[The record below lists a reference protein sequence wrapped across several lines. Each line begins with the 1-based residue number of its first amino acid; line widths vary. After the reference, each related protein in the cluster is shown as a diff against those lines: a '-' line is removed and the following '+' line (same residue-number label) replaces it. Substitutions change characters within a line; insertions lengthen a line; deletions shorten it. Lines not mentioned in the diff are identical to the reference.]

1 MQLNLKKLNTSR
13 NLLAFSAG
21 VDSTALFFLL
31 LENKIEF
38 DIAIVNYN
46 QREQSK
52 KEVLYAKELAK
63 KYNKKIFLKELEYEE
78 ISNFEKVAR
87 DIRYSFFENIIK
99 EFSYETLITAHQL
112 NDKLEWFF
120 MQLSKGAGVFEL
132 LGLQEYQKR
141 EFYTISRPLL
151 NISKEE
157 LESYL
162 IENQIKYFIDN
173 TNFDEKYKRNYFRH
187 NFSDKF
193 LQNFKQGVLRSF
205 EYMQNDLDSLN
216 IQLEP
221 IYQKEQLF
229 IFKNL
234 KDKNLNIKVIDK
246 CLKRVGILISKAQR
260 DEILKQQQS
269 VISNKFAICIQE
281 KTIWICPY
289 IKDTMSKKFK
299 EECRVFKIPKL
310 LRSYLFSKGI
320 MPKEILKDLAIY
332 F

>member
-1 MQLNLKKLNTSR
+1 M
-13 NLLAFSAG
+13 AFSAG

-31 LENKIEF
+31 LENNIEF

-46 QREQSK
+46 LRQQAKE
-52 KEVLYAKELAK
+52 EVLYAKELAK
-63 KYNKKIFLKELEYEE
+63 KYNKKIFLKELEYKD
-78 ISNFEKVAR
+78 ISNFEKAAR
-87 DIRYSFFENIIK
+87 DIRYSFFEKIIK
-99 EFSYETLITAHQL
+99 EYSYETLITAHQL

-141 EFYTISRPLL
+141 EFYAISRPML

-162 IENQIKYFIDN
+162 IKNKIKYFIDKS
-173 TNFDEKYKRNYFRH
+173 NFDEKYRRNYFRH

-193 LQNFKQGVLRSF
+193 LEEFKEGVLKSF

-216 IQLEP
+216 IDLEP

-246 CLKRVGILISKAQR
+246 CLKKVGILLSKAQR
-260 DEILKQQQS
+260 DEVLKQQHS
-269 VISNKFAICIQE
+269 VISNKFTICIEE
-281 KTIWICPY
+281 KVIWICPY
-289 IKDTMSKKFK
+289 IKETMSKKFK
-299 EECRVFKIPKL
+299 EECRVLKIPKL
-310 LRSYLFSKGI
+310 LRGYLFFKEI
-320 MPKEILKDLAIY
+320 KPKEVIKEVSIY